1 MDFSIL
7 FNELEEHAELLIET
21 CKHLKQ
27 ENYSLQEQVATLTHE
42 CSELKKRNALIAEQI
57 SKIIYQLK
65 AVDRTEHS
73 MEEVETL

>member
-27 ENYSLQEQVATLTHE
+27 ENHSLQQQVTALTHE
-42 CSELKKRNALIAEQI
+42 CSDLKKRNALIADQI
-57 SKIIYQLK
+57 AKIIHQLK